1 MKNQMNIKKHVPNMI
16 TLGNL
21 FSGIIAVFYAV
32 FGNFKMVALF
42 VSVGI
47 VFDFFDGFIARLLKV
62 QGALG
67 KQLDSLADVVTSGIV
82 PGIVM
87 FQMLLHATTK
97 SEIEAVFSQGTVEL
111 LPFVGFL
118 IALASAYRLAK
129 FNIDTRQTESFIGL
143 PVPANTLWI
152 VSLPLI
158 LEYNNAEFVK
168 NLLENKNVLLG
179 LTVLSAY
186 LLNAEIHLFALK
198 FKTFSWKE
206 NAFKYLFLLVAILL
220 LSTVKFMAVP
230 LIVFLYVLVSVVQKR
245 NHVL

>member
-1 MKNQMNIKKHVPNMI
+1 MI

-32 FGNFKMVALF
+32 FGDFTMVALF
-42 VSVGI
+42 VSIGI
-47 VFDFFDGFIARLLKV
+47 GLDFFDGFAARLLKV
-62 QGALG
+62 QGEQG
-67 KQLDSLADVVTSGIV
+67 KQLDSLADMVTSGVV

-87 FQMLLHATTK
+87 FQLLLQANSNSDLPNIFTQ
-97 SEIEAVFSQGTVEL
+97 ENFEP
-111 LPFVGFL
+111 LPFVGLL

>member
-1 MKNQMNIKKHVPNMI
+1 MI

-32 FGNFKMVALF
+32 FGDFTMVALF
-42 VSVGI
+42 VSIGI
-47 VFDFFDGFIARLLKV
+47 GLDFFDGFIARLLKV